1 MNNFKLKAKTLKGKL
16 FKSVATSVLA
26 LSAVTGALM
35 AVSGS
40 ASAQV
45 APPFGS
51 SVTGQNKNIFYF
63 TPWGAQL
70 DLDATPE
77 FHVPITN
84 LSANPQIISNNIYDI
99 EIGSNTLLDFDLY
112 LYTAAPQYDTTPKQ
126 LNSFKFLTHID
137 PSEYQFGPNPLAS
150 FSFNPAFINA
160 CGITPPTGN
169 AIDGEL
175 ACNFSPS
182 LNVTNN
188 PNFLNP
194 ILLGTFHGKTI
205 VPGPS
210 PHDGVRDFKL
220 DLSFLKYSDNTD
232 VAMVNGQFQDVEVQ
246 QVPGPLPILGAAAAF
261 RFCRKARKLSAR
273 NKTV

>member
-1 MNNFKLKAKTLKGKL
+1 
-16 FKSVATSVLA
+16 
-26 LSAVTGALM
+26 
-35 AVSGS
+35 
-40 ASAQV
+40 
-45 APPFGS
+45 
-51 SVTGQNKNIFYF
+51 
-63 TPWGAQL
+63 
-70 DLDATPE
+70 
-77 FHVPITN
+77 

-99 EIGSNTLLDFDLY
+99 EIKSNTPLDFDLY
-112 LYTAAPQYDTTPKQ
+112 LYTTAPQYEIPKQ

-137 PSEYQFGPNPLAS
+137 PSEYQLGPNPLAS

-169 AIDGEL
+169 IIDGEL
-175 ACNFSPS
+175 SCSFTTPLS
-182 LNVTNN
+182 VTNN
-188 PNFLNP
+188 TNFLNE

-205 VPGPS
+205 VPGPY

-246 QVPGPLPILGAAAAF
+246 QGVPGPLPILGAAAAF

-273 NKTV
+273 NKSLSIG